1 MKLYDSL
8 SNKKIDV
15 VEPITMYCCG
25 PTVYND
31 VHIGNIRPI
40 ITFDVLN
47 RLSSLLEKKV
57 KFVHNITDIDD
68 KIINAAKAQG
78 VNELEFSKKY
88 FQEYLHILQSL
99 NIKEMIMPKVSENMQ
114 DLIAY
119 IQKLIDSKHAYVSG
133 GDVYF
138 DVASIKDYGCLSKQN
153 IEQLKTG
160 VRKELSKNKKNEFDF
175 ALWKQTSEGINWDS
189 PWSKGR
195 PGWHTECACLIN
207 KFFGKQVEIH
217 GGGIDLKF
225 PHHEN
230 ENAQNIAI
238 SNTNIAKI
246 WMHIGHIRV
255 NNEKM
260 AKSLGNF
267 ILVKDLLK
275 EYQPNV
281 IRWFMYQTQYEN
293 PINFSKDFFVQLN
306 DEFNKLI
313 KTINQT
319 IIDLSIKGI
328 ETKINNK
335 EINIEFVNALEDDL
349 NFPNAIKA
357 IWSDVKSLRTFFSKK
372 DFDRVNKLISSIY
385 NEFDVLGL
393 KHENIL
399 TEQNA
404 QLINKWK
411 DAIESKQYDV
421 ADKIR
426 QEFKDKGII

>member
-1 MKLYDSL
+1 MKIYDSF

-25 PTVYND
+25 PTVYNN

-47 RLSSLLEKKV
+47 RLSCLLGKEV

-78 VNELEFSKKY
+78 INELEFSNKY

-99 NIKEMIMPKVSENMQ
+99 NVKKMTMPKVSDNMQ
-114 DLIAY
+114 DLITY
-119 IQKLIDSKHAYVSG
+119 IQKLVSSKHAYVSG

-138 DVASIKDYGCLSKQN
+138 DVASIENYGCLSKQN

-175 ALWKQTSEGINWDS
+175 ALWKQTNEGINWDS

-246 WMHIGHIRV
+246 WMHAGHIRV

-275 EYQPNV
+275 EYQPNIV
-281 IRWFMYQTQYEN
+281 RWFMYQTQYQN
-293 PINFSKDFFVQLN
+293 PINFSKEFFIQLN
-306 DEFNKLI
+306 DEFNKLN

-328 ETKINNK
+328 KMQLDKK
-335 EINIEFVNALEDDL
+335 EINSEFVNALEDDL

-357 IWSDVKSLRTFFSKK
+357 IWSDVKSLRMFFSKK
-372 DFDRVNKLISSIY
+372 DFNKVNSLISSIY

-393 KHENIL
+393 KPEDIL
-399 TEQNA
+399 TEQNT

-411 DAIESKQYDV
+411 EAIESKQYDV